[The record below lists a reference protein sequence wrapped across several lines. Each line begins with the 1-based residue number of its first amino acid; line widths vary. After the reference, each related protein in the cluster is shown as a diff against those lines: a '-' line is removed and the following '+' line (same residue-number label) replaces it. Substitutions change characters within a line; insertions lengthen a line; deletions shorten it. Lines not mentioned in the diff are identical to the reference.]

1 MESVLHVLQAV
12 LDIVNE
18 MSPYLLLGFLLA
30 GIMHAFIP
38 DGWYTKYLSGNTMRS
53 VINAAIFGIP
63 LPLCS
68 CGVIPTA
75 MSLRREGASKGA
87 VVSFLI
93 ATPQTGVDSIFAT
106 YSLMGLPFAVVRP
119 IAALFTAMIGGTFV
133 NGGTDSLCP
142 DGHLPHNGENHA
154 DSNSVVNKPNDS
166 SLPITGKGLWE
177 KVLSAL
183 RFGFIEMM
191 EDIGKWLV
199 VGLIVAGLIT
209 ALVPDEFFAV
219 FKDNTV
225 LSMLLVLCI
234 SVPMYICATG
244 SIPIAV
250 ALMMKGLTPGAAL
263 VMLMAGPAC
272 NVASILVVNK
282 VLGKKTLVL
291 YLAAIV
297 GGSILFGFG
306 IDYLLPREWFTD
318 HLNSTHACC
327 HEVASWFEWTC
338 TAILTLLLLNV
349 LRMKLQHKS
358 ACSCGHDHSGH
369 CHCHDSHDHCHCH
382 DEACSSTVNTPEG
395 SPLRGE
401 DVHRTEGVFFFHI
414 KGMTCNHCRSN
425 AEKAIRSVKGV
436 ESVSVDLQSGV
447 ATVIGD
453 DIDDN
458 AVKEAVESIG
468 FTLVRND

>member
-1 MESVLHVLQAV
+1 MDYVLEILMAV
-12 LDIVNE
+12 LGIVNE

-38 DGWYTKYLSGNTMRS
+38 DGWYSKYLSGNTFRS
-53 VINAAIFGIP
+53 VLNAAIFGVP

-75 MSLRREGASKGA
+75 ISLRREGASKGA

-133 NGGTDSLCP
+133 TLGDKNEVKEEKADAARSYSEQP
-142 DGHLPHNGENHA
+142 HLSFWDRCLE
-154 DSNSVVNKPNDS
+154 
-166 SLPITGKGLWE
+166 
-177 KVLSAL
+177 AL
-183 RFGFIEMM
+183 QFGFVEMM

-209 ALVPDEFFAV
+209 VLVPDSFFEI
-219 FKDNTV
+219 FKDNTA
-225 LSMLLVLCI
+225 LSMLLVLCV

-272 NVASILVVNK
+272 NVASILVVNR
-282 VLGKKTLVL
+282 VLGRKTLLL
-291 YLAAIV
+291 YLAAII

-306 IDYLLPREWFTD
+306 IDYLLPREWFTE
-318 HLNSTHACC
+318 HLSNTRDCC
-327 HEVASWFEWTC
+327 HEVAGWFEWLC
-338 TAILTLLLLNV
+338 TGILTLLLLNV
-349 LRMKLQHKS
+349 LRMKLMHKS
-358 ACSCGHDHSGH
+358 ACSCEHEHGGH
-369 CHCHDSHDHCHCH
+369 CHCHDSHHSHASHSSHC
-382 DEACSSTVNTPEG
+382 EAASHTYT
-395 SPLRGE
+395 
-401 DVHRTEGVFFFHI
+401 I
-414 KGMTCNHCRSN
+414 KGMTCNHCKKN
-425 AEKAIRSVKGV
+425 VEKAINTVNGV
-436 ESVSVDLQSGV
+436 TSVSVDLQSGI
-447 ATVIGD
+447 ATVSGN
-453 DIDDN
+453 DINDE
-458 AVKEAVESIG
+458 AIKEAVESIG
-468 FTLVRND
+468 FSLEN